1 MKDFLG
7 NELHVGDKVVF
18 VRNASS
24 SPGLGIGEITKIYN
38 NDRECTVG
46 DSSHVYKNRI
56 MKL

>member
-7 NELHVGDKVVF
+7 NELHVVDKVVF

-24 SPGLGIGEITKIYN
+24 SPVLKLGEITKIYI
-38 NDRECTVG
+38 NDKECTVG
-46 DSSHVYKNRI
+46 DTPHIFKNRI

>member
-7 NELHVGDKVVF
+7 NKVVF

-24 SPGLGIGEITKIYN
+24 SPGLKLGEITKIYI
-38 NDRECTVG
+38 NDKECTVG
-46 DSSHVYKNRI
+46 DTPHIFKNRI